1 MHAQSV
7 KVFIWCSCNANAVVM
22 CRPEWFFPQM
32 TAQKAQF
39 CAVFFTLT
47 RSRGQAA
54 EYCCM
59 DPEYMPAGY
68 SLAAPFI
75 KNLGY
80 WCGTVGCSPQPSF
93 WAKSYTVWH
102 SQLYPVVNQAGRW
115 FFFVK
120 VVPTESSKVQ
130 EWGNNYF
137 HLLGLCNPHKWPQ
150 ALPN

>member
-1 MHAQSV
+1 MHARSV

-22 CRPEWFFPQM
+22 CRPEQFFPQM

-54 EYCCM
+54 DYCCM
-59 DPEYMPAGY
+59 NPEHMPAGY
-68 SLAAPFI
+68 SLAAPFS
-75 KNLGY
+75 KDLGY
-80 WCGTVGCSPQPSF
+80 WCGTVGCSP
-93 WAKSYTVWH
+93 H
-102 SQLYPVVNQAGRW
+102 SGLNLMLCGTRSSTPWSASQVDD

-130 EWGNNYF
+130 E
-137 HLLGLCNPHKWPQ
+137 
-150 ALPN
+150 